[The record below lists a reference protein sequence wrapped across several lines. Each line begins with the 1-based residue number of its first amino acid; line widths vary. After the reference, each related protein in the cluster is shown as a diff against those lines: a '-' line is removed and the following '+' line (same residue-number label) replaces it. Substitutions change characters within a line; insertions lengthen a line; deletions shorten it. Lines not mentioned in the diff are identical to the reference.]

1 MFACHDGHPRDCEET
16 AAGAG
21 YHYPPTKIVLA
32 TAAGGRRAPGL
43 CRDDRSSKHQEK
55 EERTVHCRQ
64 GEEEDANQKYKI
76 QIVKFF
82 VTKMGGGEVTRP
94 QEIRR
99 WCPGVGK
106 YQPGPSK
113 LGCRCQCGQ

>member
-1 MFACHDGHPRDCEET
+1 MFACHDGNQE
-16 AAGAG
+16 
-21 YHYPPTKIVLA
+21 IVRRLLQGPGIIILYKDRLA